1 MPINQQKVVPGQG
14 GLGGNNH
21 GPVPNGKFDM
31 NNGGLISTDCV
42 GAKNGSVFFGV
53 FPMFVPSLSWQNDRF
68 YTYMAPK
75 CRLSQAAR
83 GTTRTRPTRRG
94 GRSTSST
101 SIISRASSG
110 AHLSASGETHFTAF
124 LCAVSLMERR
134 FFFCAGLWRTIRQSL
149 SQCR

>member
-42 GAKNGSVFFGV
+42 GAKNGIFFGV
-53 FPMFVPSLSWQNDRF
+53 FPMFVPSLSWQIDRF

-75 CRLSQAAR
+75 CGCRRLLVVLPELDLRGEEEDLPAARRLSAGLPLVR
-83 GTTRTRPTRRG
+83 IYRRAG
-94 GRSTSST
+94 KR
-101 SIISRASSG
+101 ISQ
-110 AHLSASGETHFTAF
+110 
-124 LCAVSLMERR
+124 R
-134 FFFCAGLWRTIRQSL
+134 FFAPFR
-149 SQCR
+149 